1 MLSFLTKIVI
11 ISGLLPFMSGEN
23 EKTNLHFGR
32 VFLLILVPSILSLI
46 ISFVV
51 YLNGWSPI
59 VLFASSTLYFVLPFI
74 MLKSWYGYHTSIAL
88 KFSSMFVV
96 VVFLTELA
104 FQLGA
109 YASQNV

>member
-32 VFLLILVPSILSLI
+32 VFLLILVPSILAFIVSIIVYFNNWNPIILI
-46 ISFVV
+46 ATS
-51 YLNGWSPI
+51 G
-59 VLFASSTLYFVLPFI
+59 LYFIMPFI
-74 MLKSWYGYHTSIAL
+74 MLKSWYGYKTSIAL
-88 KFSSMFVV
+88 KYSGMFVT
-96 VVFLTELA
+96 VVFLTEFA

-109 YASQNV
+109 YATQNV